1 MMATSEP
8 LPADDKTSL
17 HKALADTRRRQAL
30 DILSDT
36 NDSMRLETLA
46 AKLAERDGTNVEAEA
61 QEEEINRLKAFLY
74 HKHAPLLDDTGIVEF
89 DSSRNTLALDES
101 SAAIEPYL

>member
-1 MMATSEP
+1 MVTPES

-17 HKALADTRRRQAL
+17 HKILADARRRQAL
-30 DILSDT
+30 DILGDT

-61 QEEEINRLKAFLY
+61 REEEIKRLKASLY
-74 HKHAPLLDDTGIVEF
+74 HRHAPLLDDTGIVEF

-101 SAAIEPYL
+101 SAVIEPYL